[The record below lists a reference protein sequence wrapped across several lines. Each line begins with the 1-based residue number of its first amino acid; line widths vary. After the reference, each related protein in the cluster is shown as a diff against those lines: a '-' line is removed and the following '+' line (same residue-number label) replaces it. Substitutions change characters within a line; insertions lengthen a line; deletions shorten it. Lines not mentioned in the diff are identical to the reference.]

1 MSAVTTVAPVGGG
14 GESLSWTEVQE
25 ICGEMEKMFHQDALK
40 DAQRLRTVIQKRKE
54 ITATYQNKQ
63 SGAQKQ
69 LTRMWLLLE
78 GSYLLANLHE
88 WEEQEA
94 ADKARNEQIH
104 KQLQELDAIKRDM
117 AVQLDRFR
125 LDEQYPSLPLFKDEQ
140 TDYTW
145 QVYRSEDY
153 DEEGWLYGTS
163 FQEALGPKTRMC
175 VVRTRVWMGRQADE
189 AEPGDVAETKENDG
203 AWSTLF
209 PSSQSSPKGQS
220 KADDKV
226 PPPPMDE
233 TKDVA
238 SSEAKI
244 LFPSAAE
251 TKEDGDEAKVLFPSS
266 PSTNGKKTQAKPTET
281 VPSSGFFGRIS
292 SAAMALPSSAMNLAG
307 ASSKQAVYGTVQSI
321 KEASLFGLEMA
332 QAATTAAISAEPQL
346 PQTRQLK
353 HSAKK
358 ADDDSASDSEAHEV
372 LSMLSK
378 RFPDLSPVD
387 RSLVSCCVD
396 NIPSYL
402 SPPEPTES
410 KHCKACNMEFGM
422 TKFRYQCGYCSDSFC
437 RDDLPHSGILRA
449 YGHTTP
455 SKLCTNCHF
464 ILMEKMDQQLVQW
477 RIERVNDYLEDKL
490 VVYFNTA
497 TDTTVDKI
505 MRAAGGTLVAAK
517 SAPIGAAAKMAVVSA
532 DFLRKYGKAGLLGFI
547 LRNEFM
553 QSFSTL
559 KGLIGDL
566 DDLGFQDAAI
576 GTYYFMAM
584 NRGERGADPEG
595 ERESHKGCEPV
606 SDEFL
611 AKVLKFAPLALH
623 GIYELDVLDIQRIS
637 RLQGFAL
644 IYAHVQGQDVRHPSF
659 ALLGNKESKTAL
671 VLIRGSKSVQ
681 DLLTDIQAYP
691 EEIGLSAAGAPQNEA
706 AGGFVDAFA
715 HNGMLKAAM
724 WIKDRIVK
732 SLRVL
737 HNEGYHIVFAGHSLG
752 AGCAALLSVM
762 LQKEFEDLECFAYAV
777 PACVNLS
784 VAESCVDFVH
794 SIVLRDD
801 FVPRAKA
808 SNILKLVDELQN
820 FKGCWRDTASEDLD
834 AFKERA
840 KTLWAPRKREWAKEA
855 ADMKK
860 GKLANQDK
868 IVAQKKIAPSKASE
882 EKTDSVEKQA
892 KADEDGVSSWTLT
905 RTNLIDQL
913 EKVEDESSEDK
924 ALQPPTEARLE
935 ETKVLEELAANLI
948 EDPKELYIPG
958 KVTHLYFYKGVYEAV
973 NVDRKC
979 EELSHIPVL
988 QSMLTDHLGRNYL
1001 NALRI
1006 VRDARRTKPTL
1017 PEWVPFST
1025 KTRCMCCD
1033 SPFTWN
1039 STSSSEAQQNRDQ
1052 HNCRHC
1058 GGLVCEGCSEK
1069 WKSIPEF
1076 GINVPVRVCDRCY
1089 YQL

>member
-1 MSAVTTVAPVGGG
+1 MPQEVIENQRWYPIVGWSARLHAEDPPAWCTA
-14 GESLSWTEVQE
+14 
-25 ICGEMEKMFHQDALK
+25 HQ
-40 DAQRLRTVIQKRKE
+40 KE
-54 ITATYQNKQ
+54 C
-63 SGAQKQ
+63 
-69 LTRMWLLLE
+69 
-78 GSYLLANLHE
+78 
-88 WEEQEA
+88 
-94 ADKARNEQIH
+94 
-104 KQLQELDAIKRDM
+104 
-117 AVQLDRFR
+117 
-125 LDEQYPSLPLFKDEQ
+125 PSKDEQ
-140 TDYTW
+140 KEFEWT
-145 QVYRSEDY
+145 VYRGEDY
-153 DEEGWLYGTS
+153 DEEGWLYGAS
-163 FQEALGPKTRMC
+163 FQDTLGPYSRSS
-175 VVRTRVWMGRQADE
+175 VVRTRVWMGNKPEDKEKQAE
-189 AEPGDVAETKENDG
+189 AASGTEESSEAGENGAEWASLFPSGKKESEPPAEEGKEKEPPSEKQTEDSKDD
-203 AWSTLF
+203 ASTLF
-209 PSSQSSPKGQS
+209 PSAK
-220 KADDKV
+220 
-226 PPPPMDE
+226 E
-233 TKDVA
+233 A
-238 SSEAKI
+238 SEDNV
-244 LFPSAAE
+244 LFPSAE
-251 TKEDGDEAKVLFPSS
+251 EKKDSS
-266 PSTNGKKTQAKPTET
+266 PKKGGR
-281 VPSSGFFGRIS
+281 SSGFFGRM
-292 SAAMALPSSAMNLAG
+292 SAAAFSLPST
-307 ASSKQAVYGTVQSI
+307 TVQSI

-332 QAATTAAISAEPQL
+332 QAATAAAITTDPQL
-346 PQTRQLK
+346 PRPRRSRK
-353 HSAKK
+353 HSMKGS
-358 ADDDSASDSEAHEV
+358 DEESATDSENGEV

-378 RFPDLSPVD
+378 KFPDLSPVE
-387 RSLVSCCVD
+387 RSLVTCCED
-396 NIPSYL
+396 SIPKYL
-402 SPPEPTES
+402 APPELTEG
-410 KHCKACNMEFGM
+410 KHCKVCNVEFGI
-422 TKFRYQCGYCSDSFC
+422 TKFRYQCGYCSESFC
-437 RDDLPHSGILRA
+437 RDDLPEAAIIRA

-464 ILMEKMDQQLVQW
+464 ILMEKIDQQLVQW
-477 RIERVNDYLEDKL
+477 RIERVHDFMQDKL
-490 VVYFNTA
+490 ILYFNTA

-559 KGLIGDL
+559 KGLIGDV
-566 DDLGFQDAAI
+566 DDLTFQDAAI
-576 GTYYFMAM
+576 GAYYFMAT

-611 AKVLKFAPLALH
+611 TKMLKYAPLALH

-637 RLQGFAL
+637 KLQGFSM

-681 DLLTDIQAYP
+681 DLLTDIQANP
-691 EEIGLSAAGAPQNEA
+691 EDIGLSGAGAPQSET

-724 WIKDRIVK
+724 WIKDRIIK

-784 VAESCVDFVH
+784 VAESCDDFVH

-808 SNILKLVDELQN
+808 SNILKLVDELKN
-820 FKGCWRDTASEDLD
+820 FKGCWRDTASEDLE

-855 ADMKK
+855 ADMRK

-868 IVAQKKIAPSKASE
+868 LAEHKKKAEAAAAAKHSE
-882 EKTDSVEKQA
+882 DDA
-892 KADEDGVSSWTLT
+892 KDREDHVSSWTLT

-913 EKVEDESSEDK
+913 EKAGEASSEE
-924 ALQPPTEARLE
+924 LEPPSEKREEEAKVISELE
-935 ETKVLEELAANLI
+935 ITLV

-958 KVTHLYFYKGVYEAV
+958 KVTHLFFYKGIYEAV
-973 NVDRKC
+973 HVDRKC

-988 QSMLTDHLGRNYL
+988 QNMLSDHLGRNYL

-1006 VRDARRTKPTL
+1006 VRDARRAKPAL

-1039 STSSSEAQQNRDQ
+1039 STSDSEAQQNRDQ
-1052 HNCRHC
+1052 HNCRRC

-1089 YQL
+1089 YEL